1 MVMQSDFEYWGID
14 ELLIESCCSLK
25 YFPQLDVC
33 QNEKIGDEE
42 AKRKA
47 EEKMKRE
54 DFGNSK
60 LGRLRSWMWETI
72 EYPWTSSVA
81 QYLGNTLI
89 NSFFSQN
96 LKILALTSLSAVLVS
111 TVTFIISTAEELQEN
126 EDGVSEFPLVVTII
140 DIIDNLVVIF
150 FSMELLIRV
159 IICPDKKRFMKDP
172 MNIIDFFAILPFF
185 LSLLLEGLEDY
196 QIIGKTGK
204 IIRLIRVMRIL
215 RVFKLVRHFAGLQS
229 IFMTLQQAYQVPT
242 FIS

>member
-89 NSFFSQN
+89 NSNLFSKFKN
-96 LKILALTSLSAVLVS
+96 LSSHLALSCVGIHSDLYHLHSRRAPG
-111 TVTFIISTAEELQEN
+111 E
-126 EDGVSEFPLVVTII
+126 
-140 DIIDNLVVIF
+140 
-150 FSMELLIRV
+150 
-159 IICPDKKRFMKDP
+159 
-172 MNIIDFFAILPFF
+172 
-185 LSLLLEGLEDY
+185 
-196 QIIGKTGK
+196 
-204 IIRLIRVMRIL
+204 
-215 RVFKLVRHFAGLQS
+215 
-229 IFMTLQQAYQVPT
+229 
-242 FIS
+242 

>member
-89 NSFFSQN
+89 NSN
-96 LKILALTSLSAVLVS
+96 L
-111 TVTFIISTAEELQEN
+111 
-126 EDGVSEFPLVVTII
+126 FPK
-140 DIIDNLVVIF
+140 F
-150 FSMELLIRV
+150 
-159 IICPDKKRFMKDP
+159 
-172 MNIIDFFAILPFF
+172 
-185 LSLLLEGLEDY
+185 
-196 QIIGKTGK
+196 
-204 IIRLIRVMRIL
+204 
-215 RVFKLVRHFAGLQS
+215 
-229 IFMTLQQAYQVPT
+229 
-242 FIS
+242 

>member
-1 MVMQSDFEYWGID
+1 MSRWPTTRLGRAMRSERLESLLEQCDEVNLRQGTCAELYFDKNPDNFNMILDMYRLGQFHIVEAGTQELIVLRINSHSHKTGVRSKSSGCAMVMQRDFEYWGID

-81 QYLGNTLI
+81 QYLGNTLL
-89 NSFFSQN
+89 NVKFN
-96 LKILALTSLSAVLVS
+96 
-111 TVTFIISTAEELQEN
+111 
-126 EDGVSEFPLVVTII
+126 
-140 DIIDNLVVIF
+140 
-150 FSMELLIRV
+150 
-159 IICPDKKRFMKDP
+159 
-172 MNIIDFFAILPFF
+172 
-185 LSLLLEGLEDY
+185 SLLE
-196 QIIGKTGK
+196 I
-204 IIRLIRVMRIL
+204 
-215 RVFKLVRHFAGLQS
+215 
-229 IFMTLQQAYQVPT
+229 
-242 FIS
+242 